1 MIRSIQLFLILANRL
16 NLHFL
21 YLDMKESKILKLA
34 GIGLIA
40 GIVIASATN
49 NIGLGIALGLCF
61 GAGIGSVLE
70 KNIK

>member
-21 YLDMKESKILKLA
+21 YLDMKESKISKVA

-61 GAGIGSVLE
+61 GVGIGSVLE

>member
-1 MIRSIQLFLILANRL
+1 MIISIQLFLILANRL

-21 YLDMKESKILKLA
+21 YLVMKESKISKVA

-40 GIVIASATN
+40 GIVIGSATN
-49 NIGLGIALGLCF
+49 NVGLGIALGLCF
-61 GAGIGSVLE
+61 GVGIGSVLE

>member
-1 MIRSIQLFLILANRL
+1 MIISIQLFLILSNRL

-21 YLDMKESKILKLA
+21 YLNMKESKISKGA

-40 GIVIASATN
+40 GIVIGSATN
-49 NIGLGIALGLCF
+49 NVGLGIALGLCF
-61 GAGIGSVLE
+61 GVGIGSVLE

>member
-21 YLDMKESKILKLA
+21 YLDMKESKISKVA

-40 GIVIASATN
+40 GIVIGSATN
-49 NIGLGIALGLCF
+49 NVGLGIALGLCF
-61 GAGIGSVLE
+61 GVGIGSVLE

>member
-1 MIRSIQLFLILANRL
+1 MIISIQLFLIPANRL

-21 YLDMKESKILKLA
+21 YLNMKESKISKGA

-40 GIVIASATN
+40 GIVIGSATN
-49 NIGLGIALGLCF
+49 NVGLGIALGLCF
-61 GAGIGSVLE
+61 GVGIGSVLE

>member
-1 MIRSIQLFLILANRL
+1 MIISIQLFLILANRL

-21 YLDMKESKILKLA
+21 YLNMKESKISKGA

-40 GIVIASATN
+40 GIVIGSATN
-49 NIGLGIALGLCF
+49 NVGLGIALGLCF
-61 GAGIGSVLE
+61 GVGIGSILE

>member
-21 YLDMKESKILKLA
+21 YLNMKESKISKGA

>member
-21 YLDMKESKILKLA
+21 YLVMKESKISKVA

-40 GIVIASATN
+40 GIVIGSATN
-49 NIGLGIALGLCF
+49 NVGLGIALGLCF
-61 GAGIGSVLE
+61 GVGIGSVLE

>member
-1 MIRSIQLFLILANRL
+1 MIISIQLFLILANRL

-21 YLDMKESKILKLA
+21 YLDMKESKISKVA

-61 GAGIGSVLE
+61 GVGIGSVLE

>member
-21 YLDMKESKILKLA
+21 YLDMKESKISKVA

-61 GAGIGSVLE
+61 GPGIGSVLE

>member
-21 YLDMKESKILKLA
+21 YLVMKESKISKVA

-61 GAGIGSVLE
+61 GVGIGSVLE